1 MLRKDAFLSLY
12 FLGIYTALS
21 RHVDGTSII
30 EDPQFQACLRGGVK
44 DENKFSWPTLFF
56 SKECIFI

>member
-21 RHVDGTSII
+21 RLVDGTSII

-44 DENKFSWPTLFF
+44 DEGKRDRCVGQET
-56 SKECIFI
+56 

>member
-21 RHVDGTSII
+21 RLVGGTLTK
-30 EDPQFQACLRGGVK
+30 C
-44 DENKFSWPTLFF
+44 FF
-56 SKECIFI
+56 SKTLDNDALKNYI